1 MSESAQPLARI
12 EGVQLE
18 ANSNTS
24 TPRATIQT
32 RSLLLPQ
39 PNGHPPTPSDME
51 YESEDVEHM
60 LRRKTRAERVAEQA
74 EVKTEPEIE
83 EWEQLALARLIQ
95 EWDDFEDAHPL
106 RNPIDFGLFI
116 ALWENARAVQREK
129 GRAGEEEARQLETYA
144 VFMLWDEI
152 NDWED
157 DMEHDWEDGMRV
169 KYPTSCPFD
178 ISWFILEWQQAR
190 SC

>member
-12 EGVQLE
+12 EGVQLG

-32 RSLLLPQ
+32 RSLLLPR

-106 RNPIDFGLFI
+106 RNPIDLGLLI
-116 ALWENARAVQREK
+116 VL
-129 GRAGEEEARQLETYA
+129 
-144 VFMLWDEI
+144 
-152 NDWED
+152 
-157 DMEHDWEDGMRV
+157 
-169 KYPTSCPFD
+169 
-178 ISWFILEWQQAR
+178 
-190 SC
+190 